1 MSLTWRRRLPLSP
14 PPGGERDELWEVS
27 EDGGPPVALPV
38 RVRIGKPFDVVALKG
53 LDPEGHRAEAARARA
68 DAAALY
74 GDGEAPPL
82 TECPCCGAPA
92 AGAPEAAVIN
102 GVAYHRC
109 PGCGHGYVRRRPER
123 AALARHHSDDEG
135 LAGAYT
141 DPAAI
146 EARLAQVVM
155 PKLDWARGVHVAERG
170 REPVSAI
177 DIGAGGGH
185 FVLGAR
191 RAGLAA
197 AGIEV
202 SGPAVRFAREA
213 LGVDLRQ
220 GDALTMQ
227 PEPGSADLVT
237 LWGVLEY
244 APDPFELLRAAA
256 RWLAA
261 DTGLLVIEVPRL
273 DAISSAVQR
282 ELPGEV
288 FRHLEPASHLHAFS
302 DASLATLLW
311 RAGLRP
317 VAAWYFGMDAYEL
330 LSQLAVRLGGP
341 AIEALAEP
349 LLGLQADLDAALA
362 VDDLV
367 VAAVPR

>member
-1 MSLTWRRRLPLSP
+1 MSLSWRRRSPLSP

-53 LDPEGHRAEAARARA
+53 LDPEGHRVEAARARA
-68 DAAALY
+68 DAADLY
-74 GDGEAPPL
+74 GADEAPPL
-82 TECPCCGAPA
+82 TACPCCEHAADAAPV
-92 AGAPEAAVIN
+92 AAVIN
-102 GVAYHRC
+102 GVAYVRC
-109 PGCGHGYVRRRPER
+109 PGCGHGYVRRRPDR

-135 LAGAYT
+135 LAGAYI
-141 DPAAI
+141 DPAVVD
-146 EARLAQVVM
+146 ARLAQVVM
-155 PKLDWARGVHVAERG
+155 PKLEWARGVHVAERE
-170 REPVSAI
+170 REPVSVI

-197 AGIEV
+197 EGIEV

-213 LGVDLRQ
+213 LGVDLRR
-220 GDALTMQ
+220 GDALTM
-227 PEPGSADLVT
+227 PPGPGSADLVT

-244 APDPFELLRAAA
+244 APDPFELLCAAA
-256 RWLAA
+256 RWLTA
-261 DTGLLVIEVPRL
+261 DVGLLVIEVPRL

-282 ELPGEV
+282 EMPGEV

-330 LSQLAVRLGGP
+330 LSQLAVRLG
-341 AIEALAEP
+341 ADAMEALAEP

>member
-1 MSLTWRRRLPLSP
+1 MSLSWQRRLPLSP
-14 PPGGERDELWEVS
+14 PPAGERDEVWEVL
-27 EDGGPPVALPV
+27 EGAERIAEMPV
-38 RVRIGKPFDVVALKG
+38 RVRIGKPLDVVALKG
-53 LDPEGHRAEAARARA
+53 LDPDAHRAEAARARA

-74 GDGEAPPL
+74 GAGEAPPL
-82 TECPCCGAPA
+82 SACPCCGRDA
-92 AGAPEAAVIN
+92 ADAPEAAVVN
-102 GVAYHRC
+102 GVAYLRC
-109 PGCGHGYVRRRPER
+109 PGCGHGFVRRRPDP
-123 AALARHHSDDEG
+123 AALARHHADDEG

-146 EARLAQVVM
+146 DARLAQVVA
-155 PKLDWARGVHVAERG
+155 PKLEWAREVHRAARG
-170 REPVSAI
+170 RDARSAV

-197 AGIEV
+197 EGIEV

-213 LGVDLRQ
+213 LGVELHQ
-220 GDALTMQ
+220 ADALTME
-227 PEPGSADLVT
+227 PEPGRADLVT

-244 APDPFELLRAAA
+244 APDPLELVRAAA
-256 RWLAA
+256 AWLTDRA
-261 DTGLLVIEVPRL
+261 GLLVVEVPRL
-273 DAISSAVQR
+273 DALSSAVQR
-282 ELPGEV
+282 EMPQEV

-311 RAGLRP
+311 RAGLKP

-330 LSQLAVRLGGP
+330 LSQLAVRLG
-341 AIEALAEP
+341 AEAVEPLAEP

-367 VAAVPR
+367 IAAVPR